1 MRRTA
6 ALVFTALVSFVV
18 VGCGGGSLTAQLATT
33 HVGTSRFARGANA
46 TGPHASF
53 VVLVMMANRD
63 YALVVG
69 SKGAPFVNGSLVP
82 QAALLTD
89 SHAIAHP
96 SQPNYLGL
104 FSGSTQGITDNS
116 CPHAFDAPN
125 LGAEA
130 IAAGWT
136 FTGYSE
142 SMPKDGYTGCAARP
156 YARKH
161 NPWVDFANVPASS
174 NLIWYDLPG
183 ASSMAS
189 SLSLIVPNLCND
201 MNTCSTENGDN
212 WLKANLPAIL
222 QYDAAN
228 NGLLILTWDEAA
240 PDTNRKNQ
248 IATMLLGPMI
258 VPGKYSQNVDHYS
271 VLHTIETIVGVACT
285 AKACKAPVLVGMW
298 R

>member
-1 MRRTA
+1 MKHRDAMVCA
-6 ALVFTALVSFVV
+6 ALGSLFIA
-18 VGCGGGSLTAQLATT
+18 GCGSGSWTAPTATT
-33 HVGTSRFARGANA
+33 RAATSAFVGGPKA

-53 VVLVMMANRD
+53 VVVVIMANRD
-63 YALVVG
+63 YGLVVG
-69 SKGAPFVNGSLVP
+69 STQAPFINGTLVP
-82 QAALLTD
+82 QAALMTD

-104 FSGSTQGITDNS
+104 FSGSTQGITNNS

-136 FTGYSE
+136 FVGYSE
-142 SMPKDGYTGCAARP
+142 SMPKDGYTGCLARP

-161 NPWVDFANVPASS
+161 NPWVDFASVPASS
-174 NLIWYDLPG
+174 NLIWFDLPG

-189 SLSLIVPNLCND
+189 SLSIIVPNLCND
-201 MNTCSTENGDN
+201 MEGCNTQTGDN
-212 WLKANLPAIL
+212 WLKANLPSIL

-228 NGLLILTWDEAA
+228 NGLLILTWDEAE
-240 PDTNRKNQ
+240 PDTSGTNQ

-258 VPGKYSQNVDHYS
+258 VPGKYAQNVDHYA

-285 AKACKAPVLVGMW
+285 AKACKAPVLTGMW
-298 R
+298 Q